1 MSTLAER
8 LPLDDAP
15 PAPAVVARVEAALA
29 AGGLVC
35 LPTETVYGVAARAD
49 DPVALAA
56 LRRFK
61 GRDDGRP
68 LTWHVGTRDAL
79 AAFERLR
86 PLARRLAARYWPG
99 PLTLVLEGVPLGLE
113 SIARGG
119 FTGIRLPAHKG
130 TAGILAALS
139 FPVVATSVNRSGE
152 APLLEPDRILAA
164 FGAGLELVLD
174 GGRSRL
180 GEASTVLKM
189 GGGRFDVLREGL
201 VTLDELRSV
210 AGRRIG
216 FCCTGNTCRS
226 PMAEGLAKQ
235 ELARRLGL
243 GDGAA
248 PGGLARFGFAV
259 SSMGVAA
266 GFGAPASEHAVA
278 VLSAEGYDLS
288 HHRSSPATMDAILA
302 LDHLYCLTPGHQEA
316 LIAALPPGRAGHVE
330 LLDPDGGAIPD
341 PVGKSLAAYRACME
355 AIRAL
360 VLRRADDWA

>member
-1 MSTLAER
+1 MSSLAER

-15 PAPAVVARVEAALA
+15 PAPAVVARVEAVLA

-56 LRRFK
+56 LRRLK
-61 GRDDGRP
+61 GRDDGQP

-79 AAFERLR
+79 DAFEHLR

-119 FTGIRLPAHKG
+119 FTGVRLPAHKG

-139 FPVVATSVNRSGE
+139 DPVVATSVNKSGE

-180 GEASTVLKM
+180 GEASTVLQM
-189 GGGRFDVLREGL
+189 GAGRFDVLREGL
-201 VTLDELRSV
+201 VTLDELRAV

-216 FCCTGNTCRS
+216 FCFTGNTCRS

-235 ELARRLGL
+235 ELARRLGVR
-243 GDGAA
+243 GA
-248 PGGLARFGFAV
+248 GGLARFGFAV

-278 VLSAEGYDLS
+278 VLGAAGYDLS
-288 HHRSSPATMDAILA
+288 HHQSSPATTDAILA
-302 LDHLYCLTPGHQEA
+302 LDHLYCLTPAHLDA
-316 LIAALPPGRAGHVE
+316 LTASLPPGRAGHVE

-341 PVGKSLAAYRACME
+341 PVGGSLAAYRACME

-360 VLRRADDWA
+360 VLRRADAWA